1 MADQNQDKQLDDLLE
16 SMLST
21 YSDVEP
27 RPGLTTRIL
36 ATLKEHSAR
45 RQLRWVFSFAAST
58 AIVLLILLVL
68 NMRSAKQ
75 DTTAQNDP
83 QKPPEALSGAVKR
96 GVPALTAANT
106 RFVGQRRQVVA
117 NSVTNKA
124 ILQMA
129 EVSRENASIDNSI
142 SEPETLS
149 LAPAPRQETEPAI
162 AQLMSTPNMSIRD
175 LGVRVI
181 EIKELNPTK
190 DLD

>member
-129 EVSRENASIDNSI
+129 EVSRENASVDNSI

>member
-1 MADQNQDKQLDDLLE
+1 MADQNQDKQLEDLLE

-21 YSDVEP
+21 YSVAEP

-129 EVSRENASIDNSI
+129 EVSRENASVDNSI

>member
-21 YSDVEP
+21 YSDVER

-45 RQLRWVFSFAAST
+45 RQLRWVFCFAAST

-129 EVSRENASIDNSI
+129 EVSRENASVDNSI